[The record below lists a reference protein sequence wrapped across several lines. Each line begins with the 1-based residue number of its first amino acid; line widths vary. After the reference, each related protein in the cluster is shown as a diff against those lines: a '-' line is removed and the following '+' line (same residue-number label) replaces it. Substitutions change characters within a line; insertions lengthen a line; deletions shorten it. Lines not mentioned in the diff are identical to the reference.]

1 MADEAAKQPII
12 IKKIK
17 KGGHGH
23 HGGAWKIAYADFV
36 TAMMAFFLLLWL
48 LNSVTQESLEGISNY
63 FAPVSTSQTTSGSG
77 DILQGKT
84 ITEEGI
90 SSNATARD
98 SVTVDLPPP
107 KAGTGG
113 DLSEGEAESKA
124 KPTEED
130 VEAQAAKKEQEAFED
145 AQEELQK
152 TLESVPQMRQLKNS
166 LLVDNTPEGLRIQL
180 IDRDGLAMFPSGSS
194 KMFLHTERLLELV
207 SKVILSMP
215 QDISISGHTDA
226 TPFSGQD
233 YGNWELSSDRAN
245 SARRALEGFGVPD
258 ARIKRV
264 VGKAATDPLIAED
277 PKHPSNRRLS
287 IILLRG
293 TGREAEKEKAEKDA
307 EEKARKERENEAL
320 PGLNEIKRQ
329 QRQEDGGAAAP
340 APKLA
345 PEGIQ
350 LPAPGG
356 VVPARPAQPAA
367 PALPGINLEIRGD
380 IKSQ

>member
-1 MADEAAKQPII
+1 MAEEAAKQPII

-152 TLESVPQMRQLKNS
+152 TLDSVPQMRQLKNS

-226 TPFSGQD
+226 TAFASQD

-258 ARIKRV
+258 PRIKRV

-293 TGREAEKEKAEKDA
+293 TGREAEKEKAQKAA

-329 QRQEDGGAAAP
+329 QRREDGGGAP
-340 APKLA
+340 APA
-345 PEGIQ
+345 PEPRFET
-350 LPAPGG
+350 LPQREGAG
-356 VVPARPAQPAA
+356 PAPAQPAA

>member
-1 MADEAAKQPII
+1 MAEEAVKQPII

-77 DILQGKT
+77 DILGGKT
-84 ITEEGI
+84 ITEEGVAE
-90 SSNATARD
+90 SATARD

-107 KAGTGG
+107 RAGTGG
-113 DLSEGEAESKA
+113 DLSEGESESKGEPSEA
-124 KPTEED
+124 D
-130 VEAQAAKKEQEAFED
+130 IEAQAAAKEQESFEEAKED
-145 AQEELQK
+145 LEK

-207 SKVILSMP
+207 SKVILEMP

-226 TPFSGQD
+226 TPFANPE
-233 YGNWELSSDRAN
+233 YGNWELSADRAN
-245 SARRALEGFGVPD
+245 SARRALVGFKVPEE
-258 ARIKRV
+258 RVSRV
-264 VGKAATDPLIAED
+264 VGKAATEPLIAED

-293 TGREAEKEKAEKDA
+293 TGREAEKQKAEEA
-307 EEKARKERENEAL
+307 ARKERENEAL

-329 QRQEDGGAAAP
+329 QQNEDGGAPAP
-340 APKLA
+340 APTQPPADA
-345 PEGIQ
+345 PQPDLGS
-350 LPAPGG
+350 G
-356 VVPARPAQPAA
+356 QPAA
-367 PALPGINLEIRGD
+367 PGLPGINLEIRGD
-380 IKSQ
+380 ITSQ

>member
-1 MADEAAKQPII
+1 MAEESVKQPII

-48 LNSVTQESLEGISNY
+48 LNSVTQESLEGISNF

-77 DILQGKT
+77 DILGGKT
-84 ITEEGI
+84 ITEEGVAE
-90 SSNATARD
+90 SATARD

-107 KAGTGG
+107 RAGTGG
-113 DLSEGEAESKA
+113 DLSEGEAESKGQ
-124 KPTEED
+124 PTEED
-130 VEAQAAKKEQEAFED
+130 VEAQAAKKEQQAFED
-145 AQEELQK
+145 AQEELEK

-180 IDRDGLAMFPSGSS
+180 IDRDGLAMFPSGSA

-207 SKVILSMP
+207 SKVILEMP
-215 QDISISGHTDA
+215 QNVSISGHTDA
-226 TPFSGQD
+226 TPFANPE
-233 YGNWELSSDRAN
+233 YGNWELSADRAN

-258 ARIKRV
+258 KRINQV
-264 VGKAATDPLIAED
+264 VGKSATEPLIAED

-293 TGREAEKEKAEKDA
+293 TGREAEKAKA
-307 EEKARKERENEAL
+307 EEKAKQERENEVL

-329 QRQEDGGAAAP
+329 QRQEDGGTGAPGAQPGLPAAGPNGGGGGQAP
-340 APKLA
+340 AP
-345 PEGIQ
+345 Q
-350 LPAPGG
+350 
-356 VVPARPAQPAA
+356 
-367 PALPGINLEIRGD
+367 LPGINLEIRGD
-380 IKSQ
+380 ITSQ

>member
-90 SSNATARD
+90 SANATARD

-124 KPTEED
+124 QPTEED
-130 VEAQAAKKEQEAFED
+130 LEAQAARKEQEAFED

-245 SARRALEGFGVPD
+245 SARRALESFGVPD
-258 ARIKRV
+258 ARIQRV
-264 VGKAATDPLIAED
+264 VGKSATDPLIAED

-293 TGREAEKEKAEKDA
+293 TGREAEKEKAQKAA

-329 QRQEDGGAAAP
+329 QRQEDGGAAP
-340 APKLA
+340 APELK

-350 LPAPGG
+350 LPAPNGG
-356 VVPARPAQPAA
+356 APAQPAA

-380 IKSQ
+380 IKPQ

>member
-1 MADEAAKQPII
+1 MAEEAAKQPII

-124 KPTEED
+124 QPTEED
-130 VEAQAAKKEQEAFED
+130 LEAQAARKEQEAFED

-245 SARRALEGFGVPD
+245 SARRALESFGVPD
-258 ARIKRV
+258 ARIQRV
-264 VGKAATDPLIAED
+264 VGKSATDPLIAED

-293 TGREAEKEKAEKDA
+293 TGREAEKEKAQKAA

-329 QRQEDGGAAAP
+329 QRQEDGGAAP
-340 APKLA
+340 VLN
-345 PEGIQ
+345 PEGMQ
-350 LPAPGG
+350 LPAPNGG
-356 VVPARPAQPAA
+356 A

-380 IKSQ
+380 IKPQ